1 MTSALVLLAL
11 IILALALLMVSGRV
25 RPDLAALLTL
35 IALAL
40 TGLVTPAQ
48 AYSGLSA
55 TATITILAVFIIS
68 EGLQQTGITL
78 ALGRLLLRF
87 SGDSEQRAVLIT
99 VLAAAALSLFMNNI
113 AAAGVLL
120 PAVISLSRQTRIPP
134 SRLLMPLAFGSILGG
149 MATLLTTA
157 NIIVGGVLREAS
169 LAPFGLLDFL
179 PIGVPIVAA
188 GTLYLVFAGRYL
200 LPRRYP
206 AGQSARSIQLRRE
219 LEQTYGVGS
228 TLCEIEVRRGSAMA
242 GLTLREGGWAKQ
254 LGVTVVGLSRH
265 QHVIAAPSRDERVA
279 EGDIIFA
286 QGCPPAEVLNEYGLV
301 LLSEPATPLR
311 LTDEATVLGELLVS
325 PRASVIGKTLRDI
338 HFREK
343 HEVNVIAIW
352 RRGEAV
358 HRDLS
363 DLPLRAGDALLVQGA
378 AARLRLLREER
389 DFVLLEEDKEAVL
402 RPAKSRLAG
411 VIAFITL
418 GVAATGVMP
427 VSLAALSGAALMLV
441 TGCLTMDDA
450 YRAVE
455 WKAVFLIAGI
465 WPLGIAMTTSGMA
478 ERVSGWLLHALGGV
492 GPLGAAAVMM
502 LAATVL
508 NQLMG
513 GQTAVPIVL
522 APIALAIAPSVGAD
536 PRAMAMA
543 VALGSSLAFLTPIGH
558 PVNTLVMGSGGYTV
572 RDYLR
577 VGAPLTLIVFGV
589 ALLGLYLIWG
599 LR

>member
-11 IILALALLMVSGRV
+11 IILSLALLMVSGRV

-35 IALAL
+35 IALGL

-48 AYSGLSA
+48 AYSGFAA

-78 ALGRLLLRF
+78 ALGRLLLRV

-120 PAVISLSRQTRIPP
+120 PAVISLSRQTHIPP
-134 SRLLMPLAFGSILGG
+134 SRLLMPLAFGTILGG

-157 NIIVGGVLREAS
+157 NIIVGGVLRDAG

-188 GTLYLVFAGRYL
+188 GTLYLVFAGRHL

-265 QHVIAAPSRDERVA
+265 QHVIAGPSRDERVD
-279 EGDIIFA
+279 EGDIVFA
-286 QGCPPAEVLNEYGLV
+286 QGCPPSEVLNEYGLA
-301 LLSEPATPLR
+301 LLSDPAAPLR
-311 LTDEATVLGELLVS
+311 LTDEVTVLGELLVS

-343 HEVNVIAIW
+343 YEVNVIAIW

-358 HRDLS
+358 HRDLP

-389 DFVLLEEDKEAVL
+389 DYVLLEEDTEAVL

-455 WKAVFLIAGI
+455 WKAVFVIAGI
-465 WPLGIAMTTSGMA
+465 WPLGIAMTTSGLA
-478 ERVSGWLLHALGGV
+478 ERVSGWLLPALGGA
-492 GPLGAAAVMM
+492 GPLVAAGVLM

-558 PVNTLVMGSGGYTV
+558 PVNTLVMGSGGYNV

-589 ALLGLYLIWG
+589 ALLGLYFIWA